1 MEVKEGG
8 AVLPSVQMSINLSIH
23 LQGKLLQ
30 GTNLEVYFIYFTYF
44 FTYHIHSN
52 LFNYFFYKFL
62 LFVSLFV
69 FVWRRVEAQGWLQW
83 WAVGLC
89 ARPSEGAGICRLLD
103 GGERCRS
110 VTPANANLGQG
121 YWDSGSIHHCG
132 SLETQ
137 TGGKATEVAGG
148 GKKASKNL
156 MHSAERSCHTWLWK
170 IIPDAC
176 SAKMEL

>member
-1 MEVKEGG
+1 MTCQRGIC
-8 AVLPSVQMSINLSIH
+8 LFLFFLS
-23 LQGKLLQ
+23 
-30 GTNLEVYFIYFTYF
+30 TFEC
-44 FTYHIHSN
+44 
-52 LFNYFFYKFL
+52 
-62 LFVSLFV
+62 
-69 FVWRRVEAQGWLQW
+69 VWRRAE
-83 WAVGLC
+83 GLC
-89 ARPSEGAGICRLLD
+89 ARTSEGAGICRLLD

-110 VTPANANLGQG
+110 VTPANLGQD
-121 YWDSGSIHHCG
+121 YWDSGGIHHCG
-132 SLETQ
+132 SPETQ

>member
-1 MEVKEGG
+1 MRVAFLRMSVCVDVSGG
-8 AVLPSVQMSINLSIH
+8 SAL
-23 LQGKLLQ
+23 
-30 GTNLEVYFIYFTYF
+30 
-44 FTYHIHSN
+44 
-52 LFNYFFYKFL
+52 
-62 LFVSLFV
+62 
-69 FVWRRVEAQGWLQW
+69 A
-83 WAVGLC
+83 
-89 ARPSEGAGICRLLD
+89 ARDSDEAGICCLLD

-110 VTPANANLGQG
+110 VTPANLGQD
-121 YWDSGSIHHCG
+121 YWDSGGIHQRG
-132 SLETQ
+132 SPETQ